1 MGKRKN
7 PFPGV
12 SRAES
17 RHGKGQ
23 WRLRR
28 TIKGRKIDCYLPGPY
43 GSAEF
48 RAAYEAEIEG
58 VRILKPVSKVGTV
71 DWLIEHYLASVRY
84 KNLSDIRKKTLRG
97 QLDWLRKQ
105 AGDLPFEQLET
116 AHIEA
121 LASRKEGATA
131 ANQIVKIMS
140 LLFNY
145 AIKYRLRGVTFNPAK
160 YAERRKTSGTGYHTW
175 TEAEIGKFLAVHSAG
190 SKARLAMLLF
200 LCTGAARQD
209 AAKMGWQNVKA
220 GRIEYSRGKTGQ
232 GADLPILPELAEELA
247 QVPQDRLLFLCHGD
261 RDRPYKPETLGNWFK
276 DQCKA
281 AGLDHCS
288 AHGLRKAGATRLAEH
303 GATEYEVMSFLAHTT
318 PKQAATYVKAAG
330 RGRLADS
337 GMGKLSRLK
346 TGTNVSNL
354 SARLGK

>member
-175 TEAEIGKFLAVHSAG
+175 TEAEV
-190 SKARLAMLLF
+190 
-200 LCTGAARQD
+200 AAFE
-209 AAKMGWQNVKA
+209 AKWPV
-220 GRIEYSRGKTGQ
+220 
-232 GADLPILPELAEELA
+232 
-247 QVPQDRLLFLCHGD
+247 
-261 RDRPYKPETLGNWFK
+261 
-276 DQCKA
+276 
-281 AGLDHCS
+281 
-288 AHGLRKAGATRLAEH
+288 
-303 GATEYEVMSFLAHTT
+303 
-318 PKQAATYVKAAG
+318 
-330 RGRLADS
+330 
-337 GMGKLSRLK
+337 
-346 TGTNVSNL
+346 GTKE
-354 SARLGK
+354 RLGFDLLLYTAQRSGDVRQMTVHQVRDGRVLVSQRNRNSFV